1 MIHEGNLVPFNRSE
15 GDAYKSSQAAELSLN
30 AAILGADISRA
41 TKSFWIFLRR
51 FTPRMSR

>member
-1 MIHEGNLVPFNRSE
+1 MIHEDNLAPFSRSE

-51 FTPRMSR
+51 FTPTMSR